1 MTILVGVVIPVFND
15 WDGLQCCL
23 SALAMQTYPRALVK
37 IRVVDNGSS
46 DWPRRP
52 HFPLPV
58 EVIHHDRPGSY
69 GARNRA
75 AAQWAVDLLAFTDAD
90 CEPAPDWI
98 DQAVAAVFDGV
109 AAPRLVAGK
118 IALQAASSTYPSAGE
133 QLDQILGFD
142 QERTV
147 RRAGFG
153 VTANLFVAQST
164 FAALGGF
171 RRHTKSG
178 GDRDFCERARA
189 QGHQLVYAPKALV
202 RHPARLWPQ
211 LLAKQR
217 RIVGGRLALAGPHP
231 LARLRVLFLSLRPI
245 VSESGR
251 VIRSEYFS
259 WPRRLYLLWL
269 VLVLR
274 LSVLRE
280 WLRLQLPGQQALR

>member
-1 MTILVGVVIPVFND
+1 MTIRVGVVIPVFND
-15 WDGLQCCL
+15 WEGLQRCL
-23 SALAMQTYPRALVK
+23 RALAVQTYPSALVQV
-37 IRVVDNGSS
+37 RVVDNGSS
-46 DWPRRP
+46 DWPAQPR
-52 HFPLPV
+52 FPLPV
-58 EVIHHDRPGSY
+58 EVIRHDRPGSY

-90 CEPAPDWI
+90 CEPAPDWL
-98 DQAVAAVFDGV
+98 DQAVAAVFAE
-109 AAPRLVAGK
+109 AASPRLVAGR
-118 IALQAASSTYPSAGE
+118 IALQAASATHPSAGE

-164 FAALGGF
+164 FDALGGF
-171 RRHTKSG
+171 RRHTRSG
-178 GDRDFCERARA
+178 GDRDFCERALA
-189 QGHQLVYAPKALV
+189 QGHQLIYAPGALV

-231 LARLRVLFLSLRPI
+231 LARLQVLLLSLRPI

-251 VIRSEYFS
+251 VIRRRQLG
-259 WPRRLYLLWL
+259 WPRRLQLLLL
-269 VLVLR
+269 VLLLR
-274 LSVLRE
+274 LGVLLE
-280 WLRLQLPGQQALR
+280 WFRLQWPGQQALR